1 MEEKVAAI
9 IAALR
14 ERYPDALC
22 ALHYGKDYELMIS
35 VRLSA
40 QCTDARVNQV
50 TPALFA
56 RYPTLDAFAEAD
68 VAEVEEYVRSC
79 GFFHHKAQDIVA
91 ACRMLRDEYGGR
103 VPDTMEQLL
112 RLPGVGRKTANLLLG
127 DLYGKPA
134 VVCDTHCI
142 RIANR
147 LGLARGKEPEKV
159 ERQLRAILP
168 PGGVYGA
175 QSALRPVRAAAV
187 LQGIQRGV
195 RNSKSGDS
203 PRLVIARALRARD
216 DLGKAVTLIAH
227 AIVGERTAGPGGALT
242 AGTC

>member
-127 DLYGKPA
+127 DLYGAPGA

-142 RIANR
+142 RICGK
-147 LGLARGKEPEKV
+147 LGLTDGTKDPGKCEQ
-159 ERQLRAILP
+159 QLRAILP
-168 PGGVYGA
+168 PEESSDFCHRIVLFGREVCTA
-175 QSALRPVRAAAV
+175 RSPHCDRCELRPYCREF
-187 LQGIQRGV
+187 
-195 RNSKSGDS
+195 SG
-203 PRLVIARALRARD
+203 
-216 DLGKAVTLIAH
+216 
-227 AIVGERTAGPGGALT
+227 E
-242 AGTC
+242 

>member
-56 RYPTLDAFAEAD
+56 RFPTLEAFAEAD
-68 VAEVEEYVRSC
+68 VAEVETYVRSC

-103 VPDTMEQLL
+103 VPDSCGC
-112 RLPGVGRKTANLLLG
+112 PASGGRRPTCCWATSTASRPSCATRTASASQTASG
-127 DLYGKPA
+127 WPA
-134 VVCDTHCI
+134 ARSRRRSSGSCAPSSRRKKARISATGSSCSAARCARRAVRTATGASCG
-142 RIANR
+142 RIA
-147 LGLARGKEPEKV
+147 ES
-159 ERQLRAILP
+159 
-168 PGGVYGA
+168 
-175 QSALRPVRAAAV
+175 SAGNEEFDIGR
-187 LQGIQRGV
+187 
-195 RNSKSGDS
+195 
-203 PRLVIARALRARD
+203 
-216 DLGKAVTLIAH
+216 
-227 AIVGERTAGPGGALT
+227 
-242 AGTC
+242 